1 MKIKTRSQDAGHL
14 YLDGWLQLDQVDEWL
29 AELRVDSGTGPPD
42 DVRAEADGAE
52 GAFSG
57 GLAQARVLA
66 GVRAH
71 AEARALA
78 EARGLAQAEALAEA
92 RTLAEARAQAQA
104 QAAARAQAARP
115 EPSVMARAV
124 IGDQLRIPVMWCEL
138 GSCVAWFADHA
149 ALGEADTRARAI
161 GAGWRVDS
169 LGRLACPSCQQ
180 TDPFWA
186 SLPVVPWDRY
196 LAMVRV
202 ARAAG
207 VSRPD

>member
-1 MKIKTRSQDAGHL
+1 MKIKTRSQDTGHL
-14 YLDGWLQLDQVDEWL
+14 YPDGGLQPDQVDEWL
-29 AELRVDSGTGPPD
+29 AELRVDSRTGPPG

-52 GAFSG
+52 VAFSG
-57 GLAQARVLA
+57 GLAQARALA

-78 EARGLAQAEALAEA
+78 QAQAQAEA
-92 RTLAEARAQAQA
+92 RTRAEARAHAH
-104 QAAARAQAARP
+104 AAARAQAAPP

-149 ALGEADTRARAI
+149 ALGEADTRARAV

-180 TDPFWA
+180 TDPHFWTP
-186 SLPVVPWDRY
+186 LPVVAWDRY
-196 LAMVRV
+196 LAMTRA

-207 VSRPD
+207 VSRLD

>member
-1 MKIKTRSQDAGHL
+1 MKIRTRSQDTGHL
-14 YLDGWLQLDQVDEWL
+14 YPDGGLQPDQVDEWL
-29 AELRVDSGTGPPD
+29 AELRVDSGAGPPG

-52 GAFSG
+52 AAFSG
-57 GLAQARVLA
+57 GLAQARALA

-78 EARGLAQAEALAEA
+78 QAQAQAEA
-92 RTLAEARAQAQA
+92 RTLAEARAHAH
-104 QAAARAQAARP
+104 AAARAPAAQP

-138 GSCVAWFADHA
+138 GSCVAWFADQA
-149 ALGEADTRARAI
+149 ALGEADTRARAVS
-161 GAGWRVDS
+161 AGWRVDA

-180 TDPFWA
+180 TDPHFWTP
-186 SLPVVPWDRY
+186 LPVVAWDRY
-196 LAMVRV
+196 LAMTRA

-207 VSRPD
+207 VSRLD

>member
-1 MKIKTRSQDAGHL
+1 MKIKTRSQDTGHL
-14 YLDGWLQLDQVDEWL
+14 YPDDGLQPDQVDEWL
-29 AELRVDSGTGPPD
+29 AELRVDSPAGPPGD
-42 DVRAEADGAE
+42 AHAEADGAE
-52 GAFSG
+52 VAFSG
-57 GLAQARVLA
+57 GLAQARALA
-66 GVRAH
+66 GERTH

-78 EARGLAQAEALAEA
+78 QAQAQAQAEA
-92 RTLAEARAQAQA
+92 RTLAEGRAHAH
-104 QAAARAQAARP
+104 AAARAQAAPP

-180 TDPFWA
+180 TDPQFWTP
-186 SLPVVPWDRY
+186 LPVVAWDRY
-196 LAMVRV
+196 LAMTRA

-207 VSRPD
+207 VSRLD

>member
-1 MKIKTRSQDAGHL
+1 
-14 YLDGWLQLDQVDEWL
+14 VD
-29 AELRVDSGTGPPD
+29 RRIGPSG

-52 GAFSG
+52 VAFSG
-57 GLAQARVLA
+57 GLAQARALA

-78 EARGLAQAEALAEA
+78 EARGLAQAQALAEA
-92 RTLAEARAQAQA
+92 RTLAEARAQAEAHA
-104 QAAARAQAARP
+104 QAAARAQAAWP